1 MSVATS
7 PFRCAG
13 PMPATI
19 PLDPVTALD
28 APSARW
34 SVPSACRHVCYILPI
49 SPECRCAG
57 RILSASYPSSNSAPP
72 SNPHSARCTTGANFP
87 RLRAL
92 ALFGRRPPQRVEE
105 FVMPAS
111 KNLHNSRHGQQG
123 CLRRRRFLVGTI
135 KILTTTRHVALE
147 LKIRRMAISAAMA
160 VWCLAA
166 RRCSE

>member
-72 SNPHSARCTTGANFP
+72 SNPHSAVAPPVPNLP

-111 KNLHNSRHGQQG
+111 KNLHRSGNIHSFAQGRRALGRNHLRHNRRNPPSIYAHRMRQPFPK
-123 CLRRRRFLVGTI
+123 LRLCP
-135 KILTTTRHVALE
+135 IL
-147 LKIRRMAISAAMA
+147 
-160 VWCLAA
+160 
-166 RRCSE
+166 